1 MSECKNNNCK
11 LQKKAFFIASDTL
24 TTLLL
29 FAEEKK
35 DVDMRDMI
43 YFVMREVT
51 DLLKNHEQHH
61 NNEDYKQYHE
71 EYKKNLWSA
80 EKKYIN
86 CLVGFSV
93 LTLVL
98 LVTIGILNF
107 K

>member
-1 MSECKNNNCK
+1 MSECENNNCK

-24 TTLLL
+24 TTLLV
-29 FAEEKK
+29 FAEDKK

-43 YFVMREVT
+43 YLAMREVT
-51 DLLKNHEQHH
+51 DILKNYEQHH
-61 NNEDYKQYHE
+61 HEDYIKYYK
-71 EYKKNLWSA
+71 EYKKNLWAA

-93 LTLVL
+93 LTLLL
-98 LVTIGILNF
+98 LVMIGFLSL